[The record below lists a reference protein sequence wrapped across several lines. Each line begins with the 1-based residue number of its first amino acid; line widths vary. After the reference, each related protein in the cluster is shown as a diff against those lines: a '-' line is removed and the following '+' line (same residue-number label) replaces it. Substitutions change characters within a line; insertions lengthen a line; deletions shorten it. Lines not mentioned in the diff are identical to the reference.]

1 MVQANPRRTKRT
13 GNSDFRDIPRSESER
28 PTSAMNSPQDIA
40 DYAVR
45 LVSGDRQN
53 DYGHPLDDF
62 TRAGKIWEAILGVP
76 VSAEQV
82 ALCMV
87 GVKIAREVNRQKI
100 DNTIDGIGY
109 FLTLSMVQQERA
121 ERERVKSQTE

>member
-1 MVQANPRRTKRT
+1 MMT
-13 GNSDFRDIPRSESER
+13 
-28 PTSAMNSPQDIA
+28 PQDIA
-40 DYAVR
+40 DYAVS

-53 DYGHPLDDF
+53 DYGHPIDDF
-62 TRAGKIWEAILGVP
+62 TRAGKIWEAILGFP

-121 ERERVKSQTE
+121 EREKRSTE

>member
-1 MVQANPRRTKRT
+1 
-13 GNSDFRDIPRSESER
+13 
-28 PTSAMNSPQDIA
+28 MNTPQDIA

-62 TRAGKIWEAILGVP
+62 TRAGKIWEAILGVK

-87 GVKIAREVNRQKI
+87 GVKISRQANAAKL
-100 DNTIDGIGY
+100 DNIVDGIGY
-109 FLTLSMVQQERA
+109 FLTLAMVQEERLA
-121 ERERVKSQTE
+121 REHHESIQREN

>member
-1 MVQANPRRTKRT
+1 ML
-13 GNSDFRDIPRSESER
+13 SDPRDIAS
-28 PTSAMNSPQDIA
+28 
-40 DYAVR
+40 YAAK
-45 LVSGDRQN
+45 LVTGDRQD

-87 GVKIAREVNRQKI
+87 GIKISRQTNAPKL
-100 DNTIDGIGY
+100 DNVIDGIGY
-109 FLTLSMVQQERA
+109 FLTLAMVQEERA
-121 ERERVKSQTE
+121 ERDKNENLQREN

>member
-1 MVQANPRRTKRT
+1 
-13 GNSDFRDIPRSESER
+13 
-28 PTSAMNSPQDIA
+28 MNTPQDIA

-62 TRAGKIWEAILGVP
+62 TRAGKIWEAILGFP
-76 VSAEQV
+76 VTAEQV

-87 GVKIAREVNRQKI
+87 GVKIDRDFHGQKI
-100 DNTIDGIGY
+100 DNAIDGIGY
-109 FLTLSMVQQERA
+109 FLTLTMVQQERA
-121 ERERVKSQTE
+121 ERQLKKNRTE